1 MTTVVLG
8 SESELPVV
16 EALGGG
22 VSVDDEDDVGV
33 NVDFESDV
41 VLDDEVDDDEDEEE
55 IGTAAHIS
63 VKTALVVLKSGRLQ
77 RDWAQETESVINVG
91 LEQRQAVSVN
101 KHRRST
107 ASRVTQLREQGG
119 RSVIPFAEIPGNKTW
134 RQAKSWKR
142 TTKCAL
148 FENIGRK

>member
-1 MTTVVLG
+1 MLG

-55 IGTAAHIS
+55 IGTS
-63 VKTALVVLKSGRLQ
+63 R
-77 RDWAQETESVINVG
+77 RNV
-91 LEQRQAVSVN
+91 
-101 KHRRST
+101 
-107 ASRVTQLREQGG
+107 
-119 RSVIPFAEIPGNKTW
+119 
-134 RQAKSWKR
+134 
-142 TTKCAL
+142 
-148 FENIGRK
+148 